1 MFANDRRCDQCH
13 EVIADGKTF
22 HRTSVEVL
30 TVNGTNNTAK
40 AFMAHDFCS
49 VGCLFARVK
58 EMLSS
63 DAAVLQDA
71 ARKVSEAA

>member
-1 MFANDRRCDQCH
+1 MIEAKRTCEKCK
-13 EVIADGKTF
+13 EVIPDPKGF
-22 HRTSVEVL
+22 LRVSMEL
-30 TVNGTNNTAK
+30 LMLNGTGNTAS
-40 AFMAHDFCS
+40 AFTGADFCS
-49 VGCLFARVK
+49 QGCLLARVK